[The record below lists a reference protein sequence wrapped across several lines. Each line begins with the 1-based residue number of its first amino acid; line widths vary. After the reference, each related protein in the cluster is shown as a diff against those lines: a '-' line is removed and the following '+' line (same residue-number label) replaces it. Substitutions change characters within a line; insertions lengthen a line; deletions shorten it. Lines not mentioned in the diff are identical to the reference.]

1 MPIHR
6 NQSPAE
12 KGLSISLV
20 RQELVQRTGNEERNR
35 DLVTRGVEKVANK
48 QEVVSLGAR
57 GCKWQPDKQF
67 INKISWGISVH

>member
-20 RQELVQRTGNEERNR
+20 RQELVQRTGNKERNR
-35 DLVTRGVEKVANK
+35 DIVTRGVEKVANK
-48 QEVVSLGAR
+48 QEDVSLGAR
-57 GCKWQPDKQF
+57 GCKWQPNKWL
-67 INKISWGISVH
+67 INKISWGISVY